1 MPFIGSRAILS
12 AIAATLAV
20 VAAFA
25 SRADVGSG
33 DYDLSVCPSFA
44 ARQVF
49 ASAACKSEKVAIRR
63 GGGKKA
69 HGVYYS
75 EDGGIVIPPGRMIEF
90 GGSGKCM
97 DPRLPAPGIGEPV
110 QFVNVKKLIHR
121 KLRTAYDNLMLRYSQ
136 GDPAVLRNNPQHLV
150 WALRTAGKEDTF
162 AGNLSESQYALL
174 DDCMGRR
181 DGFRR
186 FHRKEMRRNGRDV
199 SANSAAASPVSVGEV
214 SYDAS
219 ELRNSERGNRLVQE
233 HMDSLIA
240 MGRNARMSA
249 DCDLRYGE
257 IEDGLYSDIISG
269 GLSYKARIVNVSGE
283 EKTFNALEYAAQ
295 VGNGANGTMRQRITM
310 CPPPEIIVIVIES
323 GPVCDDPEDRRKRPD
338 KKDEEKDEEPDNPPE
353 PQPPEPPRPP
363 VPPPEPPE
371 PPEPPNPPVPPPK
384 PDFDE
389 PVPTNVVTSWTV
401 PIVTVIGLQ
410 YDAHSATGMMT
421 VKIGSCT
428 VKKARKW
435 LSKNWAELLFAE
447 SHYLVSKAED
457 IREIVK
463 TIPRDAEYEAT
474 DMPNKGNTIFIRF
487 VVKKK
492 DGQTDIN
499 SGSPDSKKSPAEGVA
514 KIPFAIK
521 LENESITIS
530 ESDRCEVMF
539 VANIDDVS
547 QQKNIGGRK

>member
-1 MPFIGSRAILS
+1 MYRTQSRIKPPAMPFIGSRAILS
-12 AIAATLAV
+12 AIAATLAA
-20 VAAFA
+20 VAALA
-25 SRADVGSG
+25 SRADAGSG

-63 GGGKKA
+63 GDGKKA

-75 EDGGIVIPPGRMIEF
+75 ENGGIVIPPGRMIEF

-121 KLRTAYDNLMLRYSQ
+121 KLRTTYDNLMLRYSQ
-136 GDPAVLRNNPQHLV
+136 DDPAVLRNNPQHLV

-186 FHRKEMRRNGRDV
+186 FHRKEMRRKGRDK
-199 SANSAAASPVSVGEV
+199 SAKRSAPPSISVGEV
-214 SYDAS
+214 SYDAT

-257 IEDGLYSDIISG
+257 IDDGLYSDIISG

-295 VGNGANGTMRQRITM
+295 VGNGANGTQRQRITM

-363 VPPPEPPE
+363 VLPPEPPE
-371 PPEPPNPPVPPPK
+371 PPELPESPEPPDPPVPPPK

-401 PIVTVIGLQ
+401 PIVTVIDLQ

-457 IREIVK
+457 IREIAK

-474 DMPNKGNTIFIRF
+474 EMPNKGNTIFIRF
-487 VVKKK
+487 IVRKKAEHTHGNFTDLVRRNPQPRTRQRFSPPPNVKSRRL
-492 DGQTDIN
+492 QSTNQI
-499 SGSPDSKKSPAEGVA
+499 VA
-514 KIPFAIK
+514 K
-521 LENESITIS
+521 
-530 ESDRCEVMF
+530 
-539 VANIDDVS
+539 
-547 QQKNIGGRK
+547 